1 METIAFYLNPV
12 RNGSA
17 LNFSTTSLWKN
28 MNIHTMVV
36 KITIDN
42 RSYQNSNQSYSYHLL

>member
-12 RNGSA
+12 RYGSA
-17 LNFSTTSLWKN
+17 SNFSTTSLWQN

-36 KITIDN
+36 KTTIDN
-42 RSYQNSNQSYSYHLL
+42 RFYQNSNQF